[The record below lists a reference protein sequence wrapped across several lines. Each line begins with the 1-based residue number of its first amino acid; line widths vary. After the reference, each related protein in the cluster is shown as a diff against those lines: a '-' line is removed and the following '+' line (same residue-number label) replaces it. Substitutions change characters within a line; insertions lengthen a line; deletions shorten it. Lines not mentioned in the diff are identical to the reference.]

1 MKDTIVD
8 MATQPVEFVLS
19 EKDFFILSDYI
30 GLAMLQNL
38 DAVSREVH
46 TTLLRIHGHLYS
58 NIEMRVKR

>member
-8 MATQPVEFVLS
+8 MATQPVEFVLT
-19 EKDFFILSDYI
+19 EEDFFILSDYI

-38 DAVSREVH
+38 DAVSKEVS
-46 TTLLRIHGHLYS
+46 TTLLRIHDHLYS

>member
-19 EKDFFILSDYI
+19 EEDFHK
-30 GLAMLQNL
+30 LA
-38 DAVSREVH
+38 S
-46 TTLLRIHGHLYS
+46 LLLMAFQSAEAEAIVMTKRHIMQIYDHLYD